1 METAFETAV
10 KSLIAKTVE
19 PLVLR
24 IKQLEDKTNTLS
36 TVDSEEKNLLDDI
49 QLFVMGAS
57 APAPSPAPEPTNP
70 NGDGEPINLP
80 PIL

>member
-19 PLVLR
+19 PLVIR

-36 TVDSEEKNLLDDI
+36 SVDSEEKNLLDDI

-57 APAPSPAPEPTNP
+57 APAPSPEPTNP
-70 NGDGEPINLP
+70 NGDDGSINLP